1 MASVGTYVGLGVAT
15 TYQSWRCSME
25 LVTAESAQN
34 IALLVL
40 VLCTGVIALVGILFA
55 FLCALEILND

>member
-1 MASVGTYVGLGVAT
+1 
-15 TYQSWRCSME
+15 ME

>member
-1 MASVGTYVGLGVAT
+1 
-15 TYQSWRCSME
+15 ME
-25 LVTAESAQN
+25 LLTTESVHN

-55 FLCALEILND
+55 FICALEILND